1 MSLLVRTAQIFT
13 VFGVGATIPLST
25 TFTKGRLHKIN
36 FLRHAGNGEQVIQE
50 KVANTPM
57 SQALQQLNEDEGNQG
72 EVKWGCFW
80 IPDFTGIVELFFCF
94 NRNKPETPT
103 LFHWKSKEKV
113 LRKVQSIIRPTAF
126 QFKDGITQQPMHRQ
140 LRSLLSWTQKWS
152 REVPFDPSSH
162 CRIARQNGK
171 DYKLTCTNPNPDS
184 TSTNNSPWEKTILNS
199 YVVDPSVNL

>member
-57 SQALQQLNEDEGNQG
+57 SQALQQLNEGEGNQG

-94 NRNKPETPT
+94 NQNKPEAPT
-103 LFHWKSKEKV
+103 LFHWKVRGKELNWVQKITKGTV
-113 LRKVQSIIRPTAF
+113 L
-126 QFKDGITQQPMHRQ
+126 QFKGSGSHQVSGK

-152 REVPFDPSSH
+152 PETPFDPSSH